1 MPHHPKKVCLA
12 QRRFLTMKLV
22 PGRKCTAPVSL
33 RNLILVLQSVLDIAS
48 ALIRI
53 SISSFSGISKE
64 VVNGGAAAATAVG
77 KHYQSQCE

>member
-1 MPHHPKKVCLA
+1 MFSPKA
-12 QRRFLTMKLV
+12 FLDNEISARL
-22 PGRKCTAPVSL
+22 RKCTAPVSL

-64 VVNGGAAAATAVG
+64 VVNGGAAAAAAVG